1 MTTDHGFALLGKMA
15 VMLVGY
21 ARQTGS
27 TTQEARVAG
36 TATYRERMALPPG
49 AVLEV
54 SLQDVSR
61 ADAAADVIGTARQEN
76 LGQPPF
82 RFEIPYDPGRIETG
96 HTYSVRA
103 RITHEGRQLFTTD
116 QAYPVITQGR
126 GQTVDVMLRRISAV
140 SRGGSATREDAP
152 LENTYWK
159 VMSIGDDTV
168 TVAEGQREPHFVLRP
183 SSQQVGGYAGCN
195 TILGKYE
202 LKGDELSFPGVAST
216 MMACPQGMDTEKK
229 FLDVMRAVSRWRIA
243 GERLELVDSAGRV
256 LARFER
262 RLMG

>member
-1 MTTDHGFALLGKMA
+1 MTTDRGFALLGMMA
-15 VMLVGY
+15 AMLFGC
-21 ARQTGS
+21 ARQTS
-27 TTQEARVAG
+27 SASHDARVTG

-61 ADAAADVIGTARQEN
+61 PDAPADVIGTARQEN
-76 LGQPPF
+76 IGQPPF
-82 RFEIPYDPGRIETG
+82 RFEIPYDPGRIEAS

-116 QAYPVITQGR
+116 QVYPVITQGR

-140 SRGGSATREDAP
+140 SSGGSATQEGAP
-152 LENTYWK
+152 IENTYWK
-159 VMSIGDDTV
+159 VMGIGDDTV
-168 TVAEGQREPHFVLRP
+168 TVAEGQREPHFVLRL
-183 SSQQVGGYAGCN
+183 SSHQVGGYAGCN

-229 FLDVMRAVSRWRIA
+229 FLDVLRAVSRWRIA
-243 GERLELVDSAGRV
+243 GERLELLDGSGRV

-262 RLMG
+262 RLMR

>member
-1 MTTDHGFALLGKMA
+1 MTTDHGFAVVGMIA
-15 VMLVGY
+15 VMLVGC

-27 TTQEARVAG
+27 TAQDARVTG

-49 AVLEV
+49 SVLEV

-61 ADAAADVIGTARQEN
+61 ADAPADVIGTARQEN
-76 LGQPPF
+76 IGTPPF
-82 RFEIPYDPGRIETG
+82 RFEIPYDPGRIEANR
-96 HTYSVRA
+96 TYSVRA
-103 RITHEGRQLFTTD
+103 RITHEGRQLFATD

-126 GQTVDVMLRRISAV
+126 GQAVDVLLRRISSV
-140 SRGGSATREDAP
+140 SSGGDAARESAP

-168 TVAEGQREPHFVLRP
+168 TVAEGRREPHFVLRP

-195 TILGKYE
+195 TLLGKYE

-216 MMACPQGMDTEKK
+216 MMACPEGMDTEKK
-229 FLDVMRAVSRWRIA
+229 FLDTLRAASRWRIA
-243 GERLELVDSAGRV
+243 GERLELLDSGGRV

-262 RLMG
+262 RLMR